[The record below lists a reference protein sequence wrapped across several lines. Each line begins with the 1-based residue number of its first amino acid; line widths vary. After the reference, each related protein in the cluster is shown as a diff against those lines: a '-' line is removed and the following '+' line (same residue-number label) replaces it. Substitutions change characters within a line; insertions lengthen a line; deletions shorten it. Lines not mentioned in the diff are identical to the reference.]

1 VFIGGLKG
9 KRVAVVGSLVPWC
22 IETSTN
28 KIVCNAGFRYESVAL
43 AAGAQSVTSIEYN
56 VLDYDHPRISTVT
69 NAEWYGKGGGHSRGE
84 KFDVI
89 FSISTFEH
97 DGLGRYGD
105 AINPDADIEGAFAGD
120 CSFAVHFAFHLHHF
134 KTLL

>member
-1 VFIGGLKG
+1 M
-9 KRVAVVGSLVPWC
+9 
-22 IETSTN
+22 
-28 KIVCNAGFRYESVAL
+28 AL

-120 CSFAVHFAFHLHHF
+120 GVLCCSFALHLHYL
-134 KTLL
+134 KALL